1 MQFRILTA
9 VVVFLGSYLPLSLIF
24 LAQSLDYDKLDGAF
38 CWNLSAASCDLPI
51 RSPIFSVAMVVAT
64 LSCFMIT
71 ILALHLIRTNQTV
84 NVLSVKYI
92 PSDLMNYTLPYIVS
106 FMSIDYQDFGKFVG
120 FSVFLLWMF
129 WISYRSGQIIMNPV
143 LIALGWRLYE
153 IEFKFVGGEAK
164 HVGRGLSRGHL
175 QIGNARQATL
185 QDIQIF
191 IP

>member
-9 VVVFLGSYLPLSLIF
+9 AVVFLGSYLPLSLIL
-24 LAQSLDYDKLDGAF
+24 LAQSLEYDKLDGAF
-38 CWNLSAASCDLPI
+38 CWNLGAASCELPL
-51 RSPIFSVAMVVAT
+51 RSPIFSVVMVIVT
-64 LSCFMIT
+64 LSCLMIT
-71 ILALHLIRTNQTV
+71 ILALHLIRPSQAV
-84 NVLSVKYI
+84 NVSTVKYI

-106 FMSIDYQDFGKFVG
+106 FMSIDYQDIGKFVG
-120 FSVFLLWMF
+120 LSVFLIWMF

-153 IEFKFVGGEAK
+153 IEFRFVGGEAK

-175 QIGNARQATL
+175 QAGDACQATL

-191 IP
+191 KP